1 MPLLRSMAT
10 ISGNS
15 PTHSSDDQKRQA
27 ASTIPLAARKRGC
40 LHSRS
45 ISSVVNPPPM
55 KCWGLMVRRY
65 TLGRYSRNIGLAGAG
80 VGAGPPMSYAWCA
93 THCGLV
99 GEFMNRRLSTPKCA
113 MRRRAAS
120 GRPSRSTY
128 SSKSM
133 PLKNMNTAAASSM
146 ARRVGRPWA
155 HRPTTSAMPPQVHSG
170 TAQFIAPVPSHL
182 PASPGTM

>member
-15 PTHSSDDQKRQA
+15 PTHSSDDQKRHA

-80 VGAGPPMSYAWCA
+80 VGAGPPMPCAWCA
-93 THCGLV
+93 THSGLV
-99 GEFMNRRLSTPKCA
+99 RVSMNFGVSTP
-113 MRRRAAS
+113 
-120 GRPSRSTY
+120 
-128 SSKSM
+128 
-133 PLKNMNTAAASSM
+133 N
-146 ARRVGRPWA
+146 
-155 HRPTTSAMPPQVHSG
+155 
-170 TAQFIAPVPSHL
+170 
-182 PASPGTM
+182 